1 MNRDA
6 EIAYYML
13 FGHFGLALVALGAAF
28 SGIYVAM
35 SSASFS
41 IGSSSA
47 IVATLEGYLVFSI
60 VVMIIGGS
68 LFAYY
73 ALKLN
78 KLRNSP

>member
-6 EIAYYML
+6 EIAHSML
-13 FGHFGLALVALGAAF
+13 LGHFGLTLIALGGAF
-28 SGIYVAM
+28 GGIYVAM

-47 IVATLEGYLVFSI
+47 IVATLVGYLYLSI
-60 VVMIIGGS
+60 AVMIIGGI